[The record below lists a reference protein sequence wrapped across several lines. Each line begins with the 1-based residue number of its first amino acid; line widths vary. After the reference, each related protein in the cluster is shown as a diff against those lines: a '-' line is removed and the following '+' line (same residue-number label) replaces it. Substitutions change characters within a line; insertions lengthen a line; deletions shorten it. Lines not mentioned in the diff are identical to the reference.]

1 MMQHKKETGTEKD
14 LVLYRIQTSRDNL
27 KSARIFRQKN
37 TKEQITVHTLCASYC
52 AELSFL

>member
-37 TKEQITVHTLCASYC
+37 TKVQITVHTLCASYC